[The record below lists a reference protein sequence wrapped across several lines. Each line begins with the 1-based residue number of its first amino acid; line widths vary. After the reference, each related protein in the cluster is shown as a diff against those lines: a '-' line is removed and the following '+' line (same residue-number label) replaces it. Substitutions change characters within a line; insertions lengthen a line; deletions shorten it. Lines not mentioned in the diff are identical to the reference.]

1 MLIYIFRALGIP
13 CGCDYMPLRGD
24 GNVAHFWNFILDK
37 NGESYY
43 MYETGTLEPV
53 RKYWGIKSKIYRQTF
68 SRNEAVVKDMRKD
81 AEAVYPSFRFPHFI
95 DVTRLYSGK
104 RARKLNIP
112 REKLFHKVSEAE
124 VVYLCSPAWM
134 DWEPIA
140 WAHPGE
146 NDVSFD
152 GVEGGV
158 VLQLS
163 VYKYGRLI
171 PVSNPF
177 VLDGSTGGVHYFEGS
192 DEVKEIKLLNKYH
205 QFIEPFAQ
213 RMVGGAFEGS
223 NRADFLQ
230 KDTLYVVKEA
240 PVRLYSVVRLSN
252 TKPYRYVRYVGPEN
266 GYCNVSEVAFYDSP
280 ADTCALQG
288 RVIGTPNG
296 QNGDG
301 KHDYRNV
308 YDGDPYTSFDYYQPT
323 GGWAGLDLGRPC
335 LIRKI
340 IFTPRNRDN
349 YVREG
354 DTYELF
360 YSSKGEWISIGE
372 QIPASDSLLY
382 TVPKGALLY
391 LKNHTRGSDE
401 RIFEYEEGKQRYW

>member
-43 MYETGTLEPV
+43 MYETGMLEPV

-68 SRNEAVVKDMRKD
+68 SRNEDVVKDMRKD

-112 REKLFHKVSEAE
+112 REKLFHKVPEAE

-146 NDVSFD
+146 NDVSFND
-152 GVEGGV
+152 VE
-158 VLQLS
+158 
-163 VYKYGRLI
+163 
-171 PVSNPF
+171 
-177 VLDGSTGGVHYFEGS
+177 
-192 DEVKEIKLLNKYH
+192 EIKLLNKYH

-240 PVRLYSVVRLSN
+240 PVRLYSVVRLNN
-252 TKPYRYVRYVGPEN
+252 TKLYRYVRYVGPEN
-266 GYCNVSEVAFYDSP
+266 GYCNVSEVAFYEGP

-288 RVIGTPNG
+288 KVIGTPNR

-335 LIRKI
+335 LIQKI

-372 QIPASDSLLY
+372 QIPSSDSLLY

>member
-1 MLIYIFRALGIP
+1 
-13 CGCDYMPLRGD
+13 
-24 GNVAHFWNFILDK
+24 
-37 NGESYY
+37 
-43 MYETGTLEPV
+43 
-53 RKYWGIKSKIYRQTF
+53 
-68 SRNEAVVKDMRKD
+68 
-81 AEAVYPSFRFPHFI
+81 
-95 DVTRLYSGK
+95 
-104 RARKLNIP
+104 
-112 REKLFHKVSEAE
+112 
-124 VVYLCSPAWM
+124 
-134 DWEPIA
+134 
-140 WAHPGE
+140 
-146 NDVSFD
+146 
-152 GVEGGV
+152 
-158 VLQLS
+158 
-163 VYKYGRLI
+163 
-171 PVSNPF
+171 
-177 VLDGSTGGVHYFEGS
+177 
-192 DEVKEIKLLNKYH
+192 
-205 QFIEPFAQ
+205 
-213 RMVGGAFEGS
+213 MVGGAFEGS